1 MCPHDPLAQ
10 KLLHFVRA
18 RIGMLVTDP
27 GARDIAREFVQIER
41 ELQSLFASH
50 CTIFLDLLLKRCL
63 GSHKKILIRF
73 C

>member
-1 MCPHDPLAQ
+1 MRPHDPFAQ
-10 KLLHFVRA
+10 KFLHFVRA

-27 GARDIAREFVQIER
+27 GARDITREFVEIER

-50 CTIFLDLLLKRCL
+50 RTIFLELLLKRCL
-63 GSHKKILIRF
+63 GSHEKILIRF